1 MQVLIEEIKN
11 QNRFPYPKPFLTLSF
26 FVFQKVLL
34 TAVLTVAALSSGSV
48 VKAPGETFELLILHN
63 NDMHARFEQ
72 TSQLSGTCT
81 TADREAGKCYGGFPR
96 VAHV

>member
-1 MQVLIEEIKN
+1 MSLTSTTVL
-11 QNRFPYPKPFLTLSF
+11 
-26 FVFQKVLL
+26 
-34 TAVLTVAALSSGSV
+34 
-48 VKAPGETFELLILHN
+48 KAPNNDDGNFELLILHN

-81 TADREAGKCYGGFPR
+81 PADREAGKCYGGFPR

>member
-1 MQVLIEEIKN
+1 MA
-11 QNRFPYPKPFLTLSF
+11 
-26 FVFQKVLL
+26 VLL
-34 TAVLTVAALSSGSV
+34 TAAAFTSGSIVKSSGDN
-48 VKAPGETFELLILHN
+48 FELLILHN

-72 TSQLSGTCT
+72 TSQLSGACT